1 MSDNSISYDD
11 YSRTYSN
18 VQYAQASF
26 PAKSDVSASVPLAS
40 DFFPTLSK
48 SSGTSMS
55 RFEDIGDTYTSQ
67 IEKAILDANNPLTI
81 TDIEEINVN
90 GVHGYLLNKQVN
102 LIKIIFLTWIRKLN
116 SLLTFQQ

>member
-1 MSDNSISYDD
+1 MSDNSISYND

-26 PAKSDVSASVPLAS
+26 PANSDVKSDVNTSVPLAS
-40 DFFPTLSK
+40 DFLPTRSK
-48 SSGTSMS
+48 SSFASGTSMS
-55 RFEDIGDTYTSQ
+55 RFEDINDPYASQ
-67 IEKAILDANNPLTI
+67 IEKAILGANNPLSI

-102 LIKIIFLTWIRKLN
+102 LMKIIYF
-116 SLLTFQQ
+116 